1 VKRLLLNCDQVFDV
15 LTRGPFP
22 AGQPEDE
29 AVEHHLRACHDCR
42 RLAEA
47 LRPAVALMHEAIA
60 SDQPRDL
67 PEYQGSL
74 EEPRRLEVVKLAV
87 ANKDRGLATRARR
100 RVLTAENPRHTR
112 RAVGGARF
120 VAASLLL
127 VISGALLYAIGA
139 SQDSRG
145 LLTAVLGRRDIPPMQ
160 VADGLASEQGLM
172 TLASLKLPLA
182 CMPLSHRPLSAEHAT
197 EIAAAIASG
206 TLDGLRCCTECHHA
220 AGSETR
226 ASYLAAATQ
235 QHCQLCHR
243 G

>member
-22 AGQPEDE
+22 AGGPEDE

-47 LRPAVALMHEAIA
+47 LRPAVALMHEALA

-67 PEYQGSL
+67 PEYQGTL
-74 EEPRRLEVVKLAV
+74 AEPRQLSVVKLAV
-87 ANKDRGLATRARR
+87 ANKKRGSTSRAQGM
-100 RVLTAENPRHTR
+100 VPTAQP
-112 RAVGGARF
+112 AVRFQQAMGAARF
-120 VAASLLL
+120 IAATFLL

-139 SQDSRG
+139 SDEARG
-145 LLTAVLGRRDIPPMQ
+145 LMVAVFGSREARPLNDS
-160 VADGLASEQGLM
+160 DGFPSEQGLL
-172 TLASLKLPLA
+172 TLASLKLPVA
-182 CMPLSHRPLSAEHAT
+182 CMPLSHRPLSPEHAT

-206 TLDGLRCCTECHHA
+206 SLEATRCCTECHHA
-220 AGSETR
+220 VRSQSR
-226 ASYLAAATQ
+226 SMNLAAATHK
-235 QHCQLCHR
+235 HCQICHR